1 MNTSIVIIVIL
12 ILLLLVSV
20 IAGVRAYGS
29 THQKLELE
37 REEHD
42 KFERLFKFMGKWME
56 AEEQGNSI
64 ASKVKNAN
72 KEVVVLG
79 DNPVAQVLKSK
90 LDKAGVSYRTETE
103 VEACSGADLV
113 LVTDISRFT
122 KWSKKLDKIGVK
134 CMSVEDLFYGE

>member
-20 IAGVRAYGS
+20 IAGVRAYSS

-64 ASKVKNAN
+64 ALKVKNAN

-90 LDKAGVSYRTETE
+90 LDKSGVSYRAEIE
-103 VEACSGADLV
+103 VEACSGAGLV
-113 LVTDISRFT
+113 LITDISRFT
-122 KWSKKLDKIGVK
+122 KWSKKLDKIGAK